1 MENLDET
8 INIEKI
14 RRMPHHTSLLY
25 SNSMLFLKQ
34 MELRGSYVV
43 LYLIAITLDLVSNC
57 PLNKDMSL
65 FKMKE
70 LQSKHHRT
78 GCQNLVLSINL
89 TKCRGG
95 FKSQ

>member
-14 RRMPHHTSLLY
+14 RRLPPHTILLY
-25 SNSMLFLKQ
+25 SNSKLFLKQ

-57 PLNKDMSL
+57 PLNTDMFL

-70 LQSKHHRT
+70 L
-78 GCQNLVLSINL
+78 
-89 TKCRGG
+89 
-95 FKSQ
+95 